1 VAETTLARTGLVT
14 PIDVLTGLGWLTPAN
29 VENWRRGRVPYLE
42 RVTQASLGKLSTAMR
57 PAAMGTPTRAAPQPD
72 RLPVMDPQP
81 YDATVQQ
88 DRHPHIEQAYATH
101 WIGPTQQAHQ
111 PQRAEQS
118 HHRPTPDS

>member
-1 VAETTLARTGLVT
+1 
-14 PIDVLTGLGWLTPAN
+14 
-29 VENWRRGRVPYLE
+29 
-42 RVTQASLGKLSTAMR
+42 
-57 PAAMGTPTRAAPQPD
+57 MGTPTRAAPQPD

-88 DRHPHIEQAYATH
+88 DRQPHIEQAYATH